1 MDVGDTAM
9 DTSLV
14 IKDLALNKEEYINE
28 EVDIDDDLMVVDE
41 SKNTINAIGDYSL
54 SDDGDTYFLSTG
66 SNSQSQFTLESTLGL
81 KKGTLD
87 KTNKANATEGSA
99 VYAELNAK
107 AGDVVTFDYF
117 FDGGDYLPFD
127 DFAFVSINGKTITLA
142 SIKEN
147 GNYGDESGVF
157 EYKLKSSDI
166 KGGTVKVAVGVMD
179 VGDTAVTSALAVSGL
194 SVTPAEYVDEDV
206 DIDETEFND
215 LDLVIAA
222 SDELTYAG
230 QVTESSLTVGK
241 GKSAQARSI
250 PLR

>member
-14 IKDLALNKEEYINE
+14 VKDLALNKEEYIDDDI
-28 EVDIDDDLMVVDE
+28 DIDDDLMIEDD
-41 SKNTINAIGDYSL
+41 SKNTINVIGDYSQ
-54 SDDGDTYFLSTG
+54 SDDGDTYFSTG
-66 SNSQSQFTLESTLGL
+66 SGSIPIHASTIGL

-87 KTNKANATEGSA
+87 KTNGKANATEGSA

-127 DFAFVSINGKTITLA
+127 DFAFVSINGKSITLA

-157 EYKLKSSDI
+157 EYKLKSSD
-166 KGGTVKVAVGVMD
+166 VKAVLSKWQ
-179 VGDTAVTSALAVSGL
+179 SASWM
-194 SVTPAEYVDEDV
+194 
-206 DIDETEFND
+206 
-215 LDLVIAA
+215 
-222 SDELTYAG
+222 
-230 QVTESSLTVGK
+230 
-241 GKSAQARSI
+241 SAIQ
-250 PLR
+250 PLHLH